1 MINSSFFLIS
11 FCNIINL
18 GDRMKKSYII
28 DGNEAAARGA
38 YLFSEVCGIY
48 PITPASPMA
57 TLTDKWSSAGKTNL
71 FNDTVKVIEMQSEA
85 GAAAVTHGALQA
97 GSLGTTF
104 TASQGLLLM
113 IPTMYKMAGEM
124 LPAVIHVAAR
134 SLATHALSIFGDHQD
149 IYATRSTGFCML
161 SSSSVQDAYYMA
173 IVTHLS
179 AIEGSLPFLHFF
191 DGFRTSHELNKV
203 EVLEDEEVLK
213 LVDYDKVYEFKN
225 RALNLGKEITRGTS
239 ETGDVYF
246 QNTEVRNKYYDRMAD
261 IVNSNMEKINALA
274 GTDYKPFN
282 YYGDKDATHVVVAMG
297 SVCDSVKTVVDYLN
311 SNGKKTG
318 LIEVHLYRPFSTEYL
333 LKVLPQS
340 VKVISVLDRTKESG
354 SVGEP
359 LYLDIVEALKER
371 NIKVYGGRY
380 GLSSKDVPLK
390 DINAVFFNMF
400 NFKPKNHFTIGI
412 IDDVTNLSLE
422 PKEINIKR
430 DYKEIKVYGF
440 GSDGMVGASK
450 NFMKVLGD
458 RDENYVQGYFEYD
471 SKKSGGVTI
480 SHLRVGPTK
489 INAPYFL
496 TNPDFIVVSKD
507 IYLNRYYC
515 LKDIK
520 ENGTLLISS
529 NKNDEELNALINN
542 LNKKEILDK
551 NIKVYIANLDEL
563 NEKYSLRGKI
573 NNVICMYML
582 KISGFDFGEIN
593 DFKALVKK
601 TYESK
606 GESVVENNIG
616 AINEGLKYL
625 EEINNKI
632 FTLSE
637 ETPKEKDFTDEILK
651 LRGNQLKV
659 SDFEKY
665 KDGTF
670 EGGTAKSDKRKI
682 APMVPKWCSGNCIEC
697 NQCAFVCPHAA
708 IRPFSLTDG
717 ELFDAHI
724 DKGETILSIGEKDKN
739 FYIAVSESNCT
750 GCGLCISACT
760 GKNGEKALRE
770 GTYDERKDKISD
782 YLFENHENE
791 TPFNKFT
798 VKGVGFQK
806 PYFEFSGACAGCGE
820 AAYIKLITELYGKN
834 MVIANATGCSSI
846 YGGSLPLTPYKIPW
860 MNSLFEDN
868 AEFGFGIHMS
878 YKKTRERIKKLM
890 FKYKD
895 DVSPEVKATFREW
908 IDNMDDDDLTY
919 AIKEKLENSLIPEEL
934 KKMLDYIPSR
944 NVWILGGDGWA
955 YDIGYGGL
963 DHVLHSNEN
972 INIMI
977 LDTEVYSNTGGQ
989 KSKSTRIGSV
999 AEFASSGKL
1008 ENKKD
1013 IFRIAM
1019 AIPNVYVG
1027 SISMGANMMQT
1038 LKVLKEAKEHN
1049 GPSLIIAYC
1058 PCIEQGIIGGMGG
1071 QLNEQ
1076 KLLVEVG
1083 YNLLMRYN
1091 PNEDKLIVD
1100 SKEPNFDDYDTVFR
1114 HELRY
1119 KNLEVKNEEEY
1130 QRLYE
1135 ENLNYAKERY
1145 FYYKDLEN
1153 KNE

>member
-1 MINSSFFLIS
+1 
-11 FCNIINL
+11 
-18 GDRMKKSYII
+18 MKKTYII
-28 DGNEAAARGA
+28 DGNEAASRGA
-38 YLFSEVCGIY
+38 YLFSEICGIY

-57 TLTDKWSSAGKTNL
+57 TLTDKWSSAGKLNL

-97 GSLGTTF
+97 GSLATTF

-124 LPAVIHVAAR
+124 LPGVIHVAAR
-134 SLATHALSIFGDHQD
+134 SIATHALSIFGDHQD
-149 IYATRSTGFCML
+149 IYATRSTGFNIL
-161 SSSSVQDAYYMA
+161 ASSSVQDSYHMSIIA
-173 IVTHLS
+173 HLS

-203 EVLEDEEVLK
+203 ELLDDEEVLK
-213 LVDYDKVYEFKN
+213 LVNYNKINEFKD

-246 QNTEVRNKYYDRMAD
+246 QNTEARNKYYDEMPD
-261 IVNSNMEKINALA
+261 IVNSYMEKLNKIA

-282 YYGDKDATHVVVAMG
+282 YYGDKNATHVIVAMG
-297 SVCDSVKTVVDYLN
+297 SVCDTVKTVVDYLN

-318 LIEVHLYRPFSTEYL
+318 LVEVHLYRPFSIKYL
-333 LKVLPQS
+333 NEVLPQS
-340 VKVISVLDRTKESG
+340 VKVVSVLDRTKESG
-354 SVGEP
+354 SIGEP
-359 LYLDIVEALKER
+359 LYLDVVEALKNK
-371 NIKVYGGRY
+371 NIKIYGGRY
-380 GLSSKDVPLK
+380 GLSSKDVNLN
-390 DINAVFFNMF
+390 DINGVFDNMF
-400 NFKPKNHFTIGI
+400 TSKPKNNFTVGI

-422 PKEINIKR
+422 PKKVNIKN

-458 RDENYVQGYFEYD
+458 REKNYVQGYFEYD

-480 SHLRVGPTK
+480 SHLRVGPSK

-507 IYLNRYYC
+507 IYLNKYYC

-520 ENGTLLISS
+520 ENGVLLISS
-529 NKNDEELNALINN
+529 NKNDSELNNLISYQ
-542 LNKKEILDK
+542 NKKDIVEK

-563 NEKYSLRGKI
+563 NDKYSLHGKI

-582 KISGFDFGEIN
+582 KISGYDKEEIE
-593 DFKALVKK
+593 DFKSLVEK
-601 TYESK
+601 TYASK
-606 GESVVENNIG
+606 GENVVNNNIG

-632 FTLSE
+632 FTLIE
-637 ETPKEKDFTDEILK
+637 DKEKETNFTNEILS
-651 LRGNQLKV
+651 LRGNMLKV
-659 SDFEKY
+659 SDFMKY

-670 EGGTAKSDKRKI
+670 EGGTAKSDKRKV
-682 APMVPKWCSGNCIEC
+682 APFVPKWCSGNCIEC
-697 NQCAFVCPHAA
+697 NQCSFVCPHAA
-708 IRPFSLTDG
+708 IRPFSLTDS
-717 ELFDAHI
+717 ELIEAHI
-724 DKGETILSIGEKDKN
+724 DKDETIPSIGEKDKN
-739 FYIAVSESNCT
+739 FYISVSEANCT
-750 GCGLCISACT
+750 GCGLCISACP
-760 GKNGEKALRE
+760 GKNGEKALE
-770 GTYDERKDKISD
+770 SGNYSERHDKISD
-782 YLFENHENE
+782 YLFENHENI

-798 VKGVGFQK
+798 VKGIGFQK

-820 AAYIKLITELYGKN
+820 AAYIKLLTELYGKN
-834 MVIANATGCSSI
+834 MVVANATGCSSI
-846 YGGSLPLTPYKIPW
+846 YGGSLPLTPYRIPW

-890 FKYKD
+890 YKYKD
-895 DVSPEVKATFREW
+895 EVSPEIKATFREW

-919 AIKEKLENSLIPEEL
+919 AIKDKLEKSLIPEEL
-934 KKMLDYIPSR
+934 RKMLDYIPSR

-972 INIMI
+972 INIMV

-1008 ENKKD
+1008 ESKKD
-1013 IFRIAM
+1013 LFRIAM
-1019 AIPNVYVG
+1019 AIPNVYVA

-1038 LKVLKEAKEHN
+1038 IKVLKEAKEHN
-1049 GPSLIIAYC
+1049 GPSLIIAYS
-1058 PCIEQGIIGGMGG
+1058 PCIEQGIIGGLGG
-1071 QLNEQ
+1071 QLEEQ
-1076 KLLVEVG
+1076 KMLVKVG

-1091 PNEDKLIVD
+1091 PDNNELSID
-1100 SKEPNFDDYDTVFR
+1100 SNEPDFDNYDTVFR
-1114 HELRY
+1114 KELRY
-1119 KNLEVKNEEEY
+1119 KNLEVRNEDEY

-1135 ENLNYAKERY
+1135 ENLNQAKERY
-1145 FYYKDLEN
+1145 NYFKNLEN
-1153 KNE
+1153 K

>member
-1 MINSSFFLIS
+1 
-11 FCNIINL
+11 
-18 GDRMKKSYII
+18 MKKSYII
-28 DGNEAAARGA
+28 DGNEACARGS

-57 TLTDKWSSAGKTNL
+57 TLTDKWSSAGKLNL
-71 FNDTVKVIEMQSEA
+71 FKDTVKVVEMQSEA
-85 GAAAVTHGALQA
+85 GAAALTHGALQG
-97 GSLGTTF
+97 GSLATTF

-161 SSSSVQDAYYMA
+161 SSSNVEDAYYMA
-173 IVTHLS
+173 IVAHLS

-203 EVLEDEEVLK
+203 ELLDDEEVLK
-213 LVDYDKVYEFKN
+213 LIDYDKIYEFKN

-246 QNTEVRNKYYDRMAD
+246 QNTEVRNKYYDRIPD
-261 IVNSNMEKINALA
+261 IVASNMEKLNKISGKN
-274 GTDYKPFN
+274 YKPFE
-282 YYGDKDATHVVVAMG
+282 YYGDSNATHVIIAMG
-297 SVCDSVKTVVDYLN
+297 SVCDTIKTVVDYLN
-311 SNGKKTG
+311 NNGKKVG
-318 LIEVHLYRPFSTEYL
+318 VVIVHLYRPFSSEYL
-333 LKVLPQS
+333 LKVLPSS
-340 VKVISVLDRTKESG
+340 VRFVSVLDRTKESG
-354 SVGEP
+354 SIGEP
-359 LYLDIVEALKER
+359 LYLDVTEALK
-371 NIKVYGGRY
+371 NKGIKIYGGRY

-390 DINAVFFNMF
+390 DINAVFDNMF
-400 NFKPKNHFTIGI
+400 SSKPKSHFTIGI

-422 PKEINIKR
+422 SKDINIDV

-450 NFMKVLGD
+450 NFMKLLGEKD
-458 RDENYVQGYFEYD
+458 DTYVQGYFEYD

-480 SHLRVGPTK
+480 SHLRVGPSK

-496 TNPDFIVVSKD
+496 TSPDFVVVSKD
-507 IYLNRYYC
+507 IYLSRYHC

-520 ENGTLLISS
+520 ENGELLIAS
-529 NKNDEELNALINN
+529 NKDDSELNKLISYE
-542 LNKKEILDK
+542 NKKDIVEK

-573 NNVICMYML
+573 NNIMCLYML
-582 KISGFDFGEIN
+582 KISGYDKKEVEE
-593 DFKALVKK
+593 FKKLVEK
-601 TYESK
+601 TYSSK
-606 GESVVENNIG
+606 GEKVVENNIK
-616 AINEGLKYL
+616 AIDEAPFFL
-625 EEINNKI
+625 EEIDNRI
-632 FTLSE
+632 FTLIES
-637 ETPKEKDFTDEILK
+637 KENDSNFTNEILK
-651 LRGNQLKV
+651 LRGNLLKV

-670 EGGTAKSDKRKI
+670 EGGSAASDKRKV
-682 APMVPKWCSGNCIEC
+682 AESVPKWIPSNCIEC
-697 NQCAFVCPHAA
+697 NQCSFVCPHAC
-708 IRPFSLTDG
+708 IRPFSLTQN
-717 ELFDAHI
+717 ELIDARI
-724 DKGETILSIGEKDKN
+724 DESETIDSVGEKDKK
-739 FYIAVSESNCT
+739 FYISISEANCT
-750 GCGLCISACT
+750 GCGLCISACP
-760 GKNGEKALRE
+760 GKNGEKALEE
-770 GTYDERKDKISD
+770 GTYNERRDKVSD
-782 YLFENHENE
+782 YLFNNHENN

-798 VKGVGFQK
+798 VKGIGFEK

-820 AAYIKLITELYGKN
+820 AAYIKLITELYGRN

-868 AEFGFGIHMS
+868 AEFGYGIHMS

-890 FKYKD
+890 YKYKD
-895 DVSPEVKATFREW
+895 EVSPEVKATFKEW
-908 IDNMDDDDLTY
+908 IDNMEDDDLTY
-919 AIKEKLENSLIPEEL
+919 AIKDKLSNSLIPEEL
-934 KKMLDYIPSR
+934 KRLIDYIPSR

-972 INIMI
+972 INVMV

-989 KSKSTRIGSV
+989 KSKSTRTGSV

-1013 IFRIAM
+1013 LFRIAM
-1019 AIPNVYVG
+1019 SIPNVYVA
-1027 SISMGANMMQT
+1027 SISMGANPMQAI
-1038 LKVLKEAKEHN
+1038 KAIKEAKEHN
-1049 GPSLIIAYC
+1049 GPSLIIAYS
-1058 PCIEQGIIGGMGG
+1058 PCIEQGIIGGMKG
-1071 QLNEQ
+1071 QLEEQ
-1076 KLLVEVG
+1076 KLLVRVG

-1091 PNEDKLIVD
+1091 PEEDILTVD
-1100 SKEPNFDDYDTVFR
+1100 SKEPEFSEYDSVFR
-1114 HELRY
+1114 SELRY

-1130 QRLYE
+1130 ERLYE
-1135 ENLNYAKERY
+1135 ENMNQAKMRYNY
-1145 FYYKDLEN
+1145 FKDLEN
-1153 KNE
+1153 RQE